1 MMLKSDM
8 VTDLRHGLVT
18 DQAGAPGGGLR
29 LSVHLEDRRGEARA
43 RYDRIGD
50 FRK

>member
-1 MMLKSDM
+1 MMLKSDT
-8 VTDLRHGLVT
+8 VTDLRLSLVM
-18 DQAGAPGGGLR
+18 DQAGAPGGGPELWP
-29 LSVHLEDRRGEARA
+29 LGGDRRGEPRA

>member
-8 VTDLRHGLVT
+8 VTDLRVGLVT
-18 DQAGAPGGGLR
+18 DQAGAPEGGRQLWPFAG
-29 LSVHLEDRRGEARA
+29 DRRGEQRA
-43 RYDRIGD
+43 RYGLIGD